1 MTLKEKQNET
11 PESVD
16 PSGFWR
22 FVFWLTF
29 VLGNLVL
36 VFAFLLSMVPRPLHD
51 ENFTLDYIVR
61 SFVVGLM
68 LISILMARWLW
79 KIKSPIPRGP
89 LAAMNYV
96 LLFAW
101 IELAM
106 AVYGIVGL
114 AAYRL
119 FRI

>member
-1 MTLKEKQNET
+1 MGLEENENAT
-11 PESVD
+11 PESID

-22 FVFWLTF
+22 FVFWLTY

-36 VFAFLLSMVPRPLHD
+36 IIALLLSKVPRPLHD
-51 ENFTLDYIVR
+51 ENFTPDYIVR

-79 KIKSPIPRGP
+79 KIESPIPRGP

-96 LLFAW
+96 LLIA
-101 IELAM
+101 
-106 AVYGIVGL
+106 
-114 AAYRL
+114 
-119 FRI
+119 

>member
-1 MTLKEKQNET
+1 
-11 PESVD
+11 
-16 PSGFWR
+16 
-22 FVFWLTF
+22 
-29 VLGNLVL
+29 
-36 VFAFLLSMVPRPLHD
+36 
-51 ENFTLDYIVR
+51 
-61 SFVVGLM
+61 
-68 LISILMARWLW
+68 
-79 KIKSPIPRGP
+79 
-89 LAAMNYV
+89 MNYV